1 MRELSIYLDLIACHF
16 VLLIKLLPD
25 RNSASPAVA
34 IDEASQMTFAFG
46 AGLLGSSIFENP

>member
-46 AGLLGSSIFENP
+46 AGLLGSLMF

>member
-16 VLLIKLLPD
+16 VLLIKLVPD
-25 RNSASPAVA
+25 RNSASPTVA

-46 AGLLGSSIFENP
+46 ADLLDFSMF